1 MTRSSLGPLA
11 QVMLGAVLL
20 SSLSGCAKNQ
30 QVRADNLP
38 VKRVVVYRNGV
49 AYFERSGSVSE
60 ERVEFQLREEN
71 VGDFLATLAVME
83 HGGHSVKAA
92 SFPVSMAE
100 QEQGEPDPELERAL
114 DAWSGKKKDPRKLR
128 NVTLELDG
136 KKHEL
141 TVGYLAETPLW
152 RPSYRLVVG
161 KNGEASLQV
170 WGIVQNQSG
179 EDWNNVELALVAGA
193 PIAFEST
200 LGDPVVPQRPIVSD
214 EGEVIYAVP
223 QGEASY
229 HQEDAAVAE
238 EAAEA
243 DESAGYGSAA
253 GGMTAQKSKRASAAD
268 ADGKEYFMS
277 EGAPAPA
284 AVAAPP
290 MAPKPSMG
298 TLAPRDSA
306 RLAQVEVQSGA
317 TRYEV
322 PHTVSVPDESA
333 TMVLL
338 VSQKVPGQAVHLFA
352 PDPGVPDS
360 SRHPFRVA
368 RFKNTSGGLLEKG
381 PIAVFEE
388 GAFLGQG
395 MLSSLPVKAEAIV
408 PFALV
413 RDLAIETSQRW
424 DQRDVRFY
432 AVRSGTLLVE
442 QDQATLTT
450 YKIQNGDQEAAK
462 LLLRHYRSSDAR
474 LHKPP
479 AGTEDNLAEHV
490 AYIPASVPKFGKAEV
505 VVEERRAM
513 QSAVAWESVEARQV
527 IGAYLSSG
535 KGTPQ
540 QRTTLQQILT
550 QAEALAKVTDGENK
564 LRREQ
569 EELEKSTRETRLSIE
584 AIEKNPAAGTLRAE
598 LTTRLR
604 QGTARLDQ
612 ITKELVE
619 LGLQRSELE
628 VRLRQSRQALEI
640 PAENTP
646 AR

>member
-1 MTRSSLGPLA
+1 MTRSGLGPLS
-11 QVMLGAVLL
+11 QVALDLLVL
-20 SSLSGCAKNQ
+20 SSLLGCAKHP
-30 QVRADNLP
+30 QVRSGDLP

-49 AYFERSGSVSE
+49 AYFERSGTVSD

-83 HGGHSVKAA
+83 QGGHSVKAA

-100 QEQGEPDPELERAL
+100 QQKDAPDPQLERAL
-114 DAWSGKKKDPRKLR
+114 QEWSGEKKDPRKLR

-136 KKHEL
+136 KKHDI

-152 RPSYRLVVG
+152 RPSYRLIVG
-161 KNGEASLQV
+161 KGGEASLQV
-170 WGIVQNQSG
+170 WGIIQNQSG
-179 EDWNNVELALVAGA
+179 EDWNDVELALVAGA

-223 QGEASY
+223 EGGSTYYQEQAAPAPAEAP
-229 HQEDAAVAE
+229 
-238 EAAEA
+238 AAEA
-243 DESAGYGSAA
+243 MEEGAGYGSSA
-253 GGMTAQKSKRASAAD
+253 GGMAKPSARYKRGSVDEDDYAAD
-268 ADGKEYFMS
+268 KATEAKPTAPP
-277 EGAPAPA
+277 APAPT
-284 AVAAPP
+284 
-290 MAPKPSMG
+290 MA
-298 TLAPRDSA
+298 TLGPRDGS

-322 PHTVSVPDESA
+322 PHTVTVPDESA

-338 VSQKVPGQAVHLFA
+338 VSQKVPGAAVHLFA

-360 SRHPFRVA
+360 SRHPFPVA
-368 RFKNTSGGLLEKG
+368 RFKNASGGLLEKG

-408 PFALV
+408 PVALV
-413 RDLAIETSQRW
+413 RDLAIETTSRW

-432 AVRSGTLLVE
+432 AVRSGMLFVE

-450 YKIQNGDQEAAK
+450 YKIQKGDQEPAK
-462 LLLRHYRSSDAR
+462 LLLRHPRSADAR
-474 LHKPP
+474 LHNPP

-490 AYIPASVPKFGKAEV
+490 AYVPASVPKFGKAEV
-505 VVEERRAM
+505 KVEERRPVQM
-513 QSAVAWESVEARQV
+513 NVAWESVEARQA
-527 IGAYLSSG
+527 ISAYLAAG
-535 KGTPQ
+535 KGTPG
-540 QRTTLQQILT
+540 QRKALEQILA
-550 QAEALAKVTDGENK
+550 QAEALAKIADGEAK

-569 EELEKSTRETRLSIE
+569 QELEKSTRETRLSIE
-584 AIEKNPAAGTLRAE
+584 AIEKNAAAGDLRAE
-598 LTTRLR
+598 LTGRLR
-604 QGTARLDQ
+604 QGTQRLDQ

-619 LGLQRSELE
+619 LGLRRSEVE
-628 VRLRQSRQALEI
+628 VRLREARQSLEI
-640 PAENTP
+640 PAEK
-646 AR
+646 